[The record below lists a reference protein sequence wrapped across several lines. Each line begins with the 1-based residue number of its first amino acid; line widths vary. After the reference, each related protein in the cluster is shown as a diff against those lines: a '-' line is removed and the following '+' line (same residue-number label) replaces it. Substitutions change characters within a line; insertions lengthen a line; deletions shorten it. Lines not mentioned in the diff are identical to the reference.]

1 MQEELEDKVNEGKR
15 KIMEKDE
22 EISKFQNF
30 KEYFFQNRKNSKFR
44 REESTMMINYK
55 KRTTMFLI

>member
-22 EISKFQNF
+22 EISKF
-30 KEYFFQNRKNSKFR
+30 
-44 REESTMMINYK
+44 
-55 KRTTMFLI
+55 